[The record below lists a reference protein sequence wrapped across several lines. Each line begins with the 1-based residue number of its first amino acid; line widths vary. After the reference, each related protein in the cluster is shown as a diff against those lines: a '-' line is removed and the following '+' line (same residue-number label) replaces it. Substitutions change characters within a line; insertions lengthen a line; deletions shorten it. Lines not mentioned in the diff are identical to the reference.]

1 MKFVQPGVETCGQD
15 PTGPAAPPRRGIVTA
30 SMLALATTWVL
41 AGLLS
46 GCAGEVDTHGDMVQN
61 ERLSQIVPQ
70 VHRRDDVLA
79 ILGSPSTVSLLD
91 GEAWYYIGD
100 RRETLAFF
108 KPEVLEREMVVV
120 SFDPSGS
127 VVSVDRTIAEDAPA
141 IEVVE
146 RETPTNGSNLT
157 MVEQFLGNLGRF
169 NSQTPPRR

>member
-1 MKFVQPGVETCGQD
+1 MKFVQSGI
-15 PTGPAAPPRRGIVTA
+15 PACRHEPNERGSRAPRRIAGA
-30 SMLALATTWVL
+30 SVMTLATAW
-41 AGLLS
+41 LLS

-79 ILGSPSTVSLLD
+79 VLGSPSTVSLLD
-91 GEAWYYIGD
+91 GEVWYYIGD

-108 KPEVLEREMVVV
+108 KPEVLEKEMVIIT
-120 SFDPSGS
+120 FDPAGS
-127 VVSVDRTIAEDAPA
+127 VVSVDKSTDDEGRE

-169 NSQTPPRR
+169 NSTAPERR